1 MNPLQTLSLSARCDA
16 VTQSEIRAMSV
27 ECSRMR
33 GINLAQ
39 GVCDTPVPPP
49 VVQGA
54 IDAMLQGRNTYTPH
68 LGLRQLRQAIAAK
81 QQRFSGIDVDP
92 EREIVVSAGAT
103 GAMYCTFMA
112 LLDAGDEVIVFE
124 PFYGYHVSTLRAVDA
139 VPVFVPLQPPDW
151 VFDIA
156 RLEAVVTP
164 KTKAILVNTPANPS
178 GKVFTQEEL
187 IQLAA
192 FAERHRLFVF
202 TDEMY
207 EHFLYDGLTHRSM
220 ATLPGMRERTVTISG
235 LSKTFSVTGW
245 RIGYAICDPKW
256 AAAIGNFNDLVYVC
270 APAPLQMGVAAGL
283 LMLGDDYYLGLARE
297 YEAKRDLFCKVLDNV
312 GLQPRV
318 PQGAYYVL
326 ADVSRLPGGSS
337 RQKAMHLLQTTG
349 VAAVP
354 GSAFYHDQGGESF
367 VRFCF
372 AKEEPVLA
380 EACSRLARLR

>member
-1 MNPLQTLSLSARCDA
+1 
-16 VTQSEIRAMSV
+16 
-27 ECSRMR
+27 
-33 GINLAQ
+33 
-39 GVCDTPVPPP
+39 
-49 VVQGA
+49 
-54 IDAMLQGRNTYTPH
+54 MLQGRNTYTPH

-112 LLDAGDEVIVFE
+112 LLDAGDEVMVFE

-139 VPVFVPLQPPDW
+139 IPVFVPLQPPDW

-187 IQLAA
+187 MQLAA

-207 EHFLYDGLTHRSM
+207 EHFVYDGLTHRSM

-297 YEAKRDLFCKVLDNV
+297 YEAKRDLFCEVLDTV

-337 RQKAMHLLQTTG
+337 RQKALHLLQTTG

-372 AKEEPVLA
+372 AKDEPVLA
-380 EACSRLARLR
+380 EACLRLARLR